1 MRRLDF
7 PFGTFLAA
15 LGLEHPPLKKFQAM
29 PGVAWARAAGSRPIL
44 AAREQNPQGSRV
56 PLGRV
61 AVGGEALALVAG
73 PCSVEDRE
81 QILTTARF
89 VAAYGATALRGGAYK
104 PRTSPYA
111 FQGLG
116 QAGVELLQEAGLE
129 AGLPVVTEVMDPGDV
144 EAMAPFVDCFQVGAR
159 NMSNGPLLRAVGR
172 AGKPV
177 LLKRGP
183 SATLAEFVLAA
194 EYVLLEGNAQVI
206 LCERGIRTF
215 ETATRNTLDL
225 NAIPVLKGMTH
236 LPVLVDPSHGTGRAR
251 RGDTHGP
258 GRGGRRRRRH
268 RGGSAP
274 RPLPG
279 PLRRRPVPALPRI
292 PPAGR
297 GAAARWPRRWAGGW
311 TCPKPCLTP
320 PTRSRSSG
328 GPWAGAD
335 PTDPEPTMTLS
346 LRSLPR
352 ALPAGGPRLHGGLPG
367 PRLGPRRRWA
377 PPCWR

>member
-1 MRRLDF
+1 
-7 PFGTFLAA
+7 
-15 LGLEHPPLKKFQAM
+15 M

-81 QILTTARF
+81 QILSTARF
-89 VAAYGATALRGGAYK
+89 VAAYGATALRGGAHK

-116 QAGVELLQEAGLE
+116 QAGVEMLHEAGLE

-159 NMSNGPLLRAVGR
+159 NMSNGPLLKAVGR
-172 AGKPV
+172 AGRPV

-236 LPVLVDPSHGTGRAR
+236 LPVLVDPSHGTGVRSAVIPMARA
-251 RGDTHGP
+251 
-258 GRGGRRRRRH
+258 
-268 RGGSAP
+268 A
-274 RPLPG
+274 
-279 PLRRRPVPALPRI
+279 VA
-292 PPAGR
+292 
-297 GAAARWPRRWAGGW
+297 
-311 TCPKPCLTP
+311 
-320 PTRSRSSG
+320 
-328 GPWAGAD
+328 AGAD
-335 PTDPEPTMTLS
+335 GIAVEVHPDPSRARSDGDQSLHFPEFRRLAEELRPVAEAVGRRLDLPETLPYAPNQVP
-346 LRSLPR
+346 LIRR
-352 ALPAGGPRLHGGLPG
+352 AMGWGGSH
-367 PRLGPRRRWA
+367 
-377 PPCWR
+377 